1 MLEVVGRVWV
11 DSLLEE
17 TGHPPAQPEGAAV
30 GCDRSAG
37 DGSVGGEAKPS
48 KATAGTS

>member
-1 MLEVVGRVWV
+1 M
-11 DSLLEE
+11 DSVFEE
-17 TGHPPAQPEGAAV
+17 TGHLPAQPEGAPV
-30 GCDRSAG
+30 GCECPAG